1 MPIKLQ
7 KLWWKLKQCTY
18 FSYFRFAIPLGALY
32 IRNYFNE
39 ETREAATDLV
49 NHIQNVFIDVI
60 QAVSWMD
67 KETRE
72 RAIEKAKALKVH
84 VGYQNEL
91 EDWLESLEQAYNEL
105 DIQPNNFL
113 ANILHI
119 EIFENY
125 YRFSLLHEP
134 IDTNETDI
142 LLNPVDVNAHYVF
155 TENTIS

>member
-1 MPIKLQ
+1 M
-7 KLWWKLKQCTY
+7 
-18 FSYFRFAIPLGALY
+18 
-32 IRNYFNE
+32 ND

-49 NHIQNVFIDVI
+49 KHIQNVFIGVI

-67 KETRE
+67 KETRD

-91 EDWLESLEQAYNEL
+91 DDWLSSLEAAYNEL
-105 DIQPNNFL
+105 DIEPNNFL
-113 ANILHI
+113 ANILRI

-125 YRFSLLHEP
+125 FRFSLLHEP

-142 LLNPVDVNAHYVF
+142 LLNPTDVNAHYVF
-155 TENTIS
+155 TENTIR